1 MNSLVFLLNL
11 RSVVNYF
18 LSLFTK
24 SETRHGWYIS
34 DVTRVCTVI
43 QFVYRYFCNSP
54 PHSLTFKARGAN
66 FTRGCAEMFSRKY
79 AVVLAPPAFPSVVQT
94 LVTVSA
100 VPRCFKYSQSQLFFF
115 SFCQLIIEKYIIIFF
130 KEIYIEIDFMSVGPL
145 THW

>member
-79 AVVLAPPAFPSVVQT
+79 AVVLAPPAFPSAVQT

-115 SFCQLIIEKYIIIFF
+115 LFLSKIVVNYRKVYKFFFF
-130 KEIYIEIDFMSVGPL
+130 KKFTL
-145 THW
+145 K